1 MQFSVMGAGTSLRY
15 EDMGTILVESSS
27 SEFEE
32 GGAGEDNTALYAD
45 MEVDTTA
52 ESGELASGGGQTFYA
67 MCSYSA
73 ASAAGPVFNLDAL
86 D

>member
-1 MQFSVMGAGTSLRY
+1 MGAGTSLRY
-15 EDMGTILVESSS
+15 EDMGTVLVESSS

-32 GGAGEDNTALYAD
+32 GGAGEEHDNHGALYGD

-52 ESGELASGGGQTFYA
+52 ESGELASGGGQAFYA

>member
-1 MQFSVMGAGTSLRY
+1 MKIWEQFWWKAVPPSSNK
-15 EDMGTILVESSS
+15 VEP
-27 SEFEE
+27 
-32 GGAGEDNTALYAD
+32 GEDNSALYAD

-67 MCSYSA
+67 VCSYSA